1 MKNRL
6 NAFLA
11 HLSISALVALIS
23 IFVVFYLWYPSP
35 LQNTLGVTKIFFLLL
50 AIDGIMGPVMTF
62 IVYQPKKKSLV
73 FDLSV
78 IGIMQVIALAYGMHT
93 IYQGRPSFIVYNEHR
108 FEVIRSIDLA
118 GESVKLAEKNQNKS
132 ATVNWFSPHWV
143 AAVPTGSVERQ
154 NEVAFSSVSG
164 GADWSQLPD
173 SYIPLKN
180 IKPKLLEKA
189 NALNEI
195 ITLYKDDTKIKEI
208 LNQYISKGFKWLP
221 LRGKTSN
228 MIVLIDTH
236 SAEVI
241 QVIDIDP
248 WP

>member
-11 HLSISALVALIS
+11 HLSISALVALMS

-78 IGIMQVIALAYGMHT
+78 IGIMQLIALAYGMYT
-93 IYQGRPSFIVYNEHR
+93 IYQGRPAFIVYNEHR
-108 FEVIRSIDLA
+108 FEVIRSIDLDV
-118 GESVKLAEKNQNKS
+118 ESTKLADNNHNKS
-132 ATVNWFSPHWV
+132 AIVDWLSPHWV

-154 NEVAFSSVSG
+154 NKVAFSSAEG

-173 SYIPLKN
+173 SYIPLKK
-180 IKPKLLEKA
+180 IKPKLLKKA
-189 NALNEI
+189 NALSEI
-195 ITLYKDDTKIKEI
+195 ISLYKDDADVKEK
-208 LNQYISKGFKWLP
+208 LNQYVNKDFKWLP

-228 MIVLIDTH
+228 MIVLINAN